1 MVRNKKCTF
10 KSITILQATTQLS
23 TTATSNISKDRLN
36 STLDL
41 EAALLNSDGSDLDDL
56 ELGGDI
62 DDDELFA

>member
-1 MVRNKKCTF
+1 MVRIKKGTF